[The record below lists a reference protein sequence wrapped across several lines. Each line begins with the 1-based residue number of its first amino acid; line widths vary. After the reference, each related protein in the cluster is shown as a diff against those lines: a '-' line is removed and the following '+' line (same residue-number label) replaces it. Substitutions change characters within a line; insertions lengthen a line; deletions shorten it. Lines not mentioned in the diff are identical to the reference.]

1 MQLTRAPNDLVGL
14 RTIETSFDDA
24 ILSDTKGNYFMTQT
38 VSVDEAQ
45 TKLPDLLAQA
55 LAGNEVIITEHGTP
69 VARLV
74 PVVAHTKKKRVAGL
88 NRGTI
93 STSEDFDEPLPD
105 EFWLG
110 QE

>member
-1 MQLTRAPNDLVGL
+1 MTR
-14 RTIETSFDDA
+14 
-24 ILSDTKGNYFMTQT
+24 T
-38 VSVDEAQ
+38 VSVDEARE
-45 TKLPDLLAQA
+45 KLPDLLAQA
-55 LAGNEVIITEHGTP
+55 LAGNEVIITVHGEP

-74 PVVAHTKKKRVAGL
+74 PVPVAAPKKKRVAGL

-93 STSEDFDEPLPD
+93 WTSEDFDQPLPD

>member
-1 MQLTRAPNDLVGL
+1 
-14 RTIETSFDDA
+14 
-24 ILSDTKGNYFMTQT
+24 MTQI

-45 TKLPDLLAQA
+45 EQLQDLLAQA
-55 LAGNEVIITEHGTP
+55 LAGNEVIITEHGKP

-74 PVVAHTKKKRVAGL
+74 PVPVAPPKKTRVAGL

-93 STSEDFDEPLPD
+93 WTSEDFDRPLP
-105 EFWLG
+105 EGFWLG

>member
-1 MQLTRAPNDLVGL
+1 MTR
-14 RTIETSFDDA
+14 
-24 ILSDTKGNYFMTQT
+24 T

-45 TKLPDLLAQA
+45 ERLQDLLAQA
-55 LAGNEVIITEHGTP
+55 LAGDEVVITENGKP

-74 PVVAHTKKKRVAGL
+74 PVPVAAANKNRVAGL

-93 STSEDFDEPLPD
+93 WTSDDFDQPLPD

>member
-1 MQLTRAPNDLVGL
+1 MTR
-14 RTIETSFDDA
+14 
-24 ILSDTKGNYFMTQT
+24 T

-45 TKLPDLLAQA
+45 EKLQDLLAQA
-55 LAGNEVIITEHGTP
+55 LAGNEVIITEHGKP

-74 PVVAHTKKKRVAGL
+74 PVPVAPARKKRVAGL

-93 STSEDFDEPLPD
+93 WTSEDFDQPLPD

>member
-1 MQLTRAPNDLVGL
+1 
-14 RTIETSFDDA
+14 
-24 ILSDTKGNYFMTQT
+24 MTQT

-45 TKLPDLLAQA
+45 SKLQDLLIRA
-55 LAGNEVIITEHGTP
+55 LAGDEVIITEDGTP

-74 PVVAHTKKKRVAGL
+74 PVVTHSRKKRVAGL

-93 STSEDFDEPLPD
+93 LASGDFDEPLPD

-110 QE
+110 Q

>member
-1 MQLTRAPNDLVGL
+1 
-14 RTIETSFDDA
+14 
-24 ILSDTKGNYFMTQT
+24 MTQT

-45 TKLPDLLAQA
+45 DKLPDLLAQA

-74 PVVAHTKKKRVAGL
+74 PVVSHARKKRVAGL

-93 STSEDFDEPLPD
+93 WTSQDFDEPSTD
-105 EFWLG
+105 EF
-110 QE
+110 

>member
-1 MQLTRAPNDLVGL
+1 
-14 RTIETSFDDA
+14 
-24 ILSDTKGNYFMTQT
+24 MTQT

-45 TKLPDLLAQA
+45 HKLPDLLAQA

-74 PVVAHTKKKRVAGL
+74 PVVAHAKKKRVAGL

-93 STSEDFDEPLPD
+93 STSDDFDAPVSEV
-105 EFWLG
+105 FWLG

>member
-1 MQLTRAPNDLVGL
+1 
-14 RTIETSFDDA
+14 
-24 ILSDTKGNYFMTQT
+24 MTQT

-45 TKLPDLLAQA
+45 NKLQELLAQA
-55 LAGNEVIITEHGTP
+55 LAGHEVIITERGKP

-74 PVVAHTKKKRVAGL
+74 PVAPSKKKRVAGL

-93 STSEDFDEPLPD
+93 WTSEDFDEPLPD

-110 QE
+110 RE

>member
-1 MQLTRAPNDLVGL
+1 MTR
-14 RTIETSFDDA
+14 
-24 ILSDTKGNYFMTQT
+24 T

-45 TKLPDLLAQA
+45 EKLQDLLAQA
-55 LAGNEVIITEHGTP
+55 LAGNEVIITEDGKP

-74 PVVAHTKKKRVAGL
+74 PVPVAPLKKKRVAGL

-93 STSEDFDEPLPD
+93 WTSEDFDQPLPD

-110 QE
+110 KE

>member
-1 MQLTRAPNDLVGL
+1 
-14 RTIETSFDDA
+14 
-24 ILSDTKGNYFMTQT
+24 
-38 VSVDEAQ
+38 
-45 TKLPDLLAQA
+45 LPDLLAQA
-55 LAGNEVIITEHGTP
+55 LAGNEAIITEHGTP

-74 PVVAHTKKKRVAGL
+74 PVIEHTKKKRVPGL

-93 STSEDFDEPLPD
+93 WTSEDFDEPLPD

>member
-1 MQLTRAPNDLVGL
+1 
-14 RTIETSFDDA
+14 
-24 ILSDTKGNYFMTQT
+24 MTQT

-45 TKLPDLLAQA
+45 NKLSDLLADA

-74 PVVAHTKKKRVAGL
+74 PVVAHSSKKKRVAGL
-88 NRGTI
+88 NRGSI
-93 STSEDFDEPLPD
+93 FASEDFDEPLPD

>member
-1 MQLTRAPNDLVGL
+1 MTR
-14 RTIETSFDDA
+14 
-24 ILSDTKGNYFMTQT
+24 T

-45 TKLPDLLAQA
+45 EKLQDLLAQA
-55 LAGNEVIITEHGTP
+55 LAGNEVIITEHGKP

-74 PVVAHTKKKRVAGL
+74 PVPVALPKKKRVAGL

-93 STSEDFDEPLPD
+93 WTSDDFDQPLPD

-110 QE
+110 KE

>member
-1 MQLTRAPNDLVGL
+1 
-14 RTIETSFDDA
+14 
-24 ILSDTKGNYFMTQT
+24 MTQT
-38 VSVDEAQ
+38 VSIDEAQ
-45 TKLPDLLAQA
+45 DKLPDLLAQA

-74 PVVAHTKKKRVAGL
+74 PVVSHARKKRVAGL

-93 STSEDFDEPLPD
+93 WTSQDFDEPLTD

>member
-1 MQLTRAPNDLVGL
+1 
-14 RTIETSFDDA
+14 
-24 ILSDTKGNYFMTQT
+24 MTQT

-45 TKLPDLLAQA
+45 DRLPDLLAQA

-74 PVVAHTKKKRVAGL
+74 PLAAHSKKKRVPGL
-88 NRGTI
+88 NRGSV
-93 STSEDFDEPLPD
+93 STSEDFDEALPD

>member
-1 MQLTRAPNDLVGL
+1 
-14 RTIETSFDDA
+14 
-24 ILSDTKGNYFMTQT
+24 MTQT

-45 TKLPDLLAQA
+45 EKLPDLLAEA
-55 LAGNEVIITEHGTP
+55 LAGNEIIITELGTP

-74 PVVAHTKKKRVAGL
+74 AVLVAPPRKKRVPGL
-88 NRGTI
+88 NRGAI
-93 STSEDFDEPLPD
+93 WTSEDFDKPLPD

>member
-1 MQLTRAPNDLVGL
+1 MTR
-14 RTIETSFDDA
+14 
-24 ILSDTKGNYFMTQT
+24 T

-45 TKLPDLLAQA
+45 EKLQDLLAQA
-55 LAGNEVIITEHGTP
+55 LAGNEVIITEHGKP

-74 PVVAHTKKKRVAGL
+74 PVPVTPPKKERVAGL

-93 STSEDFDEPLPD
+93 WASEDFDQPLPD

-110 QE
+110 KE

>member
-1 MQLTRAPNDLVGL
+1 
-14 RTIETSFDDA
+14 
-24 ILSDTKGNYFMTQT
+24 MTQT

-45 TKLPDLLAQA
+45 IKLQELLAQA
-55 LAGNEVIITEHGTP
+55 LAGNEVIITERGKP

-74 PVVAHTKKKRVAGL
+74 PVTPSKKTRVAGL

-93 STSEDFDEPLPD
+93 WTSDDFDEPLPD